1 MPRISPFEAYA
12 DQYESWF
19 EKNRWVYEA
28 ELRAVK
34 AMMPE
39 GGSGLEI
46 GVGSGR
52 FPSPLGI
59 RDGVEPS
66 KYMRAFAQRRG
77 IRAVDGVAEDLPYG
91 DSQFDF
97 VLMVTTICFVDDVGK
112 ALMEAHRVLFD
123 GGVLIIGFV
132 DRNSKMGRIYL
143 QRQKENVFYKEATFL
158 SVAELAECM
167 NHAGFTDMT
176 FNQTIFGTLAE
187 TAEDEPVK
195 PGHGDGSFVVIR
207 ASKEKQKGPV
217 KRMFPSS

>member
-1 MPRISPFEAYA
+1 MSMPRISPFEAYA

-52 FPSPLGI
+52 FASPLGI

-97 VLMVTTICFVDDVGK
+97 VLMVTTVCFVDDIGK
-112 ALMEAHRVLFD
+112 ALMEAYRVLS
-123 GGVLIIGFV
+123 GSGVLVIGLV
-132 DRNSKMGRIYL
+132 DRDSKIGKIYL
-143 QRQKENVFYKEATFL
+143 KRQKENVFYREATFF
-158 SVAELAECM
+158 SVAELIEYISR
-167 NHAGFTDMT
+167 AGFIDLT
-176 FNQTIFGTLAE
+176 FKQTIFNTLDQTNE
-187 TAEDEPVK
+187 GESVK
-195 PGHGDGSFVVIR
+195 PGYGDGSFVVIR
-207 ASKEKQKGPV
+207 GRKEQ
-217 KRMFPSS
+217 REIHNAM

>member
-52 FPSPLGI
+52 FASPLGI

-66 KYMRAFAQRRG
+66 KHMRAFAQRRG

-97 VLMVTTICFVDDVGK
+97 VLMVRNLSATPPSQQS
-112 ALMEAHRVLFD
+112 RVPRHGCHNFHARWRHSC
-123 GGVLIIGFV
+123 GGFSSL
-132 DRNSKMGRIYL
+132 R
-143 QRQKENVFYKEATFL
+143 FL
-158 SVAELAECM
+158 Y
-167 NHAGFTDMT
+167 
-176 FNQTIFGTLAE
+176 
-187 TAEDEPVK
+187 P
-195 PGHGDGSFVVIR
+195 
-207 ASKEKQKGPV
+207 
-217 KRMFPSS
+217 

>member
-52 FPSPLGI
+52 FASPLGI

-97 VLMVTTICFVDDVGK
+97 VLMVTTVCFVDDIGK
-112 ALMEAHRVLFD
+112 ALMEAYRVLS
-123 GGVLIIGFV
+123 GSGVLVIGLV
-132 DRNSKMGRIYL
+132 DRDSKIGKIYL
-143 QRQKENVFYKEATFL
+143 KRQKENVFYREATFF
-158 SVAELAECM
+158 SVAELIEYISR
-167 NHAGFTDMT
+167 AGFIDLT
-176 FNQTIFGTLAE
+176 FKQTIFNTLDQTNE
-187 TAEDEPVK
+187 GESVK
-195 PGHGDGSFVVIR
+195 PGYGDGSFVVIR
-207 ASKEKQKGPV
+207 GRK
-217 KRMFPSS
+217 

>member
-52 FPSPLGI
+52 FASPLGI

-91 DSQFDF
+91 DSQVDF
-97 VLMVTTICFVDDVGK
+97 VLMVTTVCFVDDIGK
-112 ALMEAHRVLFD
+112 ALMEAYRVLS
-123 GGVLIIGFV
+123 GSGVLVIGLV
-132 DRNSKMGRIYL
+132 DRDSKIGKIYL
-143 QRQKENVFYKEATFL
+143 KRQKENVFYREATFF
-158 SVAELAECM
+158 SVAELIEYISR
-167 NHAGFTDMT
+167 AGFIDLT
-176 FNQTIFGTLAE
+176 FKQTIFNTLDQTNE
-187 TAEDEPVK
+187 GESVK
-195 PGHGDGSFVVIR
+195 PGYGDGSFVVIR
-207 ASKEKQKGPV
+207 GRK
-217 KRMFPSS
+217 